1 MTQTPS
7 QYSVD
12 LSHNQLSF
20 LHALLLQYKETW
32 QGKSNTN
39 LPAHVDDLLS
49 STLHQ
54 LVTCRKQTSKS
65 G

>member
-1 MTQTPS
+1 MTSKSS

-20 LHALLLQYKETW
+20 LHAIVLQYQTIW
-32 QGKSNTN
+32 NGKDTT
-39 LPAHVDDLLS
+39 LPAHVEDLLS

-54 LVTCRKQTSKS
+54 LVSCREKTSKL

>member
-1 MTQTPS
+1 MTIKPS
-7 QYSVD
+7 QFTVE

-20 LHALLLQYKETW
+20 IHALLLNYQQVWK
-32 QGKSNTN
+32 GKDNK

-54 LVTCRKQTSKS
+54 LVSCRKQTSK
-65 G
+65 

>member
-1 MTQTPS
+1 MTSKSS

-20 LHALLLQYKETW
+20 LHAILLQYQQVWSTKDN
-32 QGKSNTN
+32 K
-39 LPAHVDDLLS
+39 LPVHVDDLLS

-54 LVTCRKQTSKS
+54 LVSCRKQTSKS